1 MLQTA
6 SAYST
11 RSYRPEDESNVLEL
25 LKLSLG
31 ESPLL
36 QRTPEMWQWKHLN
49 NHFGPSLVRVACNE
63 AGLLVGMRAFMRWE
77 FRAGG
82 RRVRAVRA
90 VDTATHPDYRRM
102 GIFANLTSQVVDDAR
117 EDGVD
122 LIFNTP
128 NGSSLPGY
136 LKLGWQQVAA
146 IQPTIKVLNYPRF
159 ALGLARHKLK
169 LPLSSAQIAPQEFF
183 RQEPTP
189 VATLLED
196 RDAVERLLAQDG
208 KDPQQSSGIGTQRSW
223 EYLRWRYADHPT
235 IPYWAVTIED
245 GSSLLGCAIYRT
257 NVRFGLREIV
267 LSELLLD
274 HTAQNAG
281 RELLGRLRS
290 AVKADYLIAHF
301 PSGSAHQRLLQD
313 SGFRVVPGQAID
325 FTVRPLVS
333 DLPKDPLCFDSW
345 ALTMGDLELF

>member
-1 MLQTA
+1 MAQITA
-6 SAYST
+6 DYVVRNYQPA
-11 RSYRPEDESNVLEL
+11 DEEQVLEL
-25 LKLSLG
+25 LRKTLG
-31 ESPLL
+31 EPAGL
-36 QRTPEMWQWKHLN
+36 QRTPALWHWKHMLN
-49 NHFGPSLVRVACNE
+49 PFGESYVRLACDE
-63 AGLLVGMRAFMRWE
+63 SSKLIGMRAFMRWE
-77 FRAGG
+77 FECGS
-82 RRVRAVRA
+82 RRIKAARA
-90 VDTATHPDYRRM
+90 VDTATHPAYRRM

-136 LKLGWQQVAA
+136 LKMGWRQVAA

-189 VATLLED
+189 VATLLEA

-281 RELLGRLRS
+281 RELLGRLRA

-301 PSGSAHQRLLQD
+301 PSGSAHQLLLQD

-325 FTVRPLVS
+325 FTVRPLVG
-333 DLPKDPLCFDSW
+333 DLPQDPLCFDSW

>member
-11 RSYRPEDESNVLEL
+11 RSYRPEDESQVLEL

-36 QRTPEMWQWKHLN
+36 QRTSEMWQWKHLN
-49 NHFGPSLVRVACNE
+49 NHFGPSFVRVACDE
-63 AGLLVGMRAFMRWE
+63 AGLLVGMRAFMQWE
-77 FRAGG
+77 FQAGG
-82 RRVRAVRA
+82 RPVRAVRA
-90 VDTATHPDYRRM
+90 VDTATHPDFRRM
-102 GIFANLTSQVVDDAR
+102 GIFANLTRQVVDDSR

-136 LKLGWQQVAA
+136 LKMGWQQVAA

-169 LPLSSAQIAPQEFF
+169 QPPSSAQLGQQEFF
-183 RQEPTP
+183 RLEPTP
-189 VATLLED
+189 VSTMLAD
-196 RDAVERLLAQDG
+196 QGSVERLLAQDG

-223 EYLRWRYADHPT
+223 EYLRGRYADHPT
-235 IPYWAVTIED
+235 ISYWAVTIED
-245 GSSLLGCAIYRT
+245 GSGLLGCAIFRT

-274 HTAQNAG
+274 HAAQNAG
-281 RELLGRLRS
+281 PELLRHLRT

-301 PSGSAHQRLLQD
+301 PGGSAHQRLLKD
-313 SGFRVVPGQAID
+313 SGFRVVPGQSID

-333 DLPKDPLCFDSW
+333 DLPRDPLSFDSW
-345 ALTMGDLELF
+345 ALSMGDLELF